1 MHQLYRVQKIGNISI
16 KYKKLD
22 KRFIPKITHNIN
34 YDVVSDTKVRTT
46 RDSILGTILKL
57 A

>member
-1 MHQLYRVQKIGNISI
+1 MHQLYRLQKIGNT
-16 KYKKLD
+16 L
-22 KRFIPKITHNIN
+22 FIPEITHNIN

>member
-1 MHQLYRVQKIGNISI
+1 MHQLYRLQKIGNISI